1 MVMEMAD
8 LVVDHLEQ
16 QVPVYYEK
24 YADQIKE
31 GQTIQ

>member
-1 MVMEMAD
+1 MVMDMTELVAD
-8 LVVDHLEQ
+8 HMKQ
-16 QVPVYYEK
+16 QLPVYYEI